1 MGKSDKKTSEERNS
15 EATRSKSAKIAEN
28 TASFGLLLLAVALL
42 VPLFNMF
49 DMELIS
55 IFKWVYASGAIIY
68 TGARV
73 AGVRSFRGS
82 PRMRRL
88 RRMEFWGGVAF
99 ILAAAFWFYQEDRAL
114 PYTGALAILNE
125 TIVFSLVGAAIQVI
139 ASWMIYFVGRREGRS
154 GELNKDNRKKV

>member
-1 MGKSDKKTSEERNS
+1 MGKSQKKG
-15 EATRSKSAKIAEN
+15 SAGDSVAASVSRVGKIAEN
-28 TASFGLLLLAVALL
+28 VASAGLLLLAVALL

-55 IFKWVYASGAIIY
+55 GCKWVYAAGALIY

-73 AGVRSFRGS
+73 AGARSFKGS

-88 RRMEFWGGVAF
+88 HRMEFWGGVAF

-114 PYTGALAILNE
+114 PYTGALSILNE

-139 ASWMIYFVGRREGRS
+139 ASWMIYFVGRKEAAKGN
-154 GELNKDNRKKV
+154 E